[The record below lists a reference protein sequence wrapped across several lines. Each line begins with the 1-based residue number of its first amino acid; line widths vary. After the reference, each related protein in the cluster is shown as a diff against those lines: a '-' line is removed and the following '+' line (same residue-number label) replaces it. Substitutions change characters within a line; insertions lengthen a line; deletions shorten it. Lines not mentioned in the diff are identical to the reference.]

1 MRQGIFHMALV
12 AALLAG
18 GGAAAQGEG
27 SALGGFKACASIS
40 DGTKRLACYDSALAA
55 ADSEAASR
63 LAEQR
68 RAAELAAAKAAEE
81 ARARK
86 EQERLAAFG
95 ADTAKANN
103 ESVKEISASIAEL
116 SEGLSGFVVT
126 LDNGQVWRQTEAR
139 TLPPVRVGD
148 TVSIR
153 KGMIGGYRMT
163 FERQQRTV
171 PVKRLK

>member
-1 MRQGIFHMALV
+1 MRQGIFHVALT

-18 GGAAAQGEG
+18 GSASAQIE
-27 SALGGFKACASIS
+27 GFKACASIS
-40 DGTKRLACYDSALAA
+40 DGAKRLACYDSALAA
-55 ADSEAASR
+55 TDAQSAAK

-68 RAAELAAAKAAEE
+68 RAAEVAAAKAAEE
-81 ARARK
+81 AKARK

-95 ADTAKANN
+95 AASAPKADGEEAVN
-103 ESVKEISASIAEL
+103 EISAAIAEL
-116 SEGLSGFVVT
+116 REGISGYVVT

-139 TLPPVRVGD
+139 SLPPVRIGD
-148 TVSIR
+148 TVTIR

-171 PVKRLK
+171 AVKRVN